1 MANPISRIE
10 RSVRLVRAS
19 WDVLRSDGEL
29 LLLPVL
35 SGAATVLVVGG
46 FIGAAMASG
55 TFDNMQAGETVQMPP
70 AFYAGLFVMYV
81 AQYFVIIF
89 FNTALVGA
97 AIARLEGRDP
107 TVRSALK
114 LAASRIGPIFGY
126 AVISA
131 TVGIILR
138 TFAERLGFIGR
149 LVVAG
154 IGVAWTVAT
163 FLVVPILAAEGIGP
177 LAAIAKSG
185 ALLKKSWGENVIGN
199 TGIALTMGVIA
210 GVIAFVGVGGG
221 AKLYDGGY
229 AALGIPIMAVS
240 AASVVTVM
248 VVGAALSAVYQAA
261 VYTYATSGR
270 PPRDFDDG
278 LVREAFAPKGT

>member
-1 MANPISRIE
+1 MANPISRVE
-10 RSVRLVRAS
+10 RSIRLVRAS

-46 FIGAAMASG
+46 FIGAVMASG
-55 TFDNMQAGETVQMPP
+55 VFDDAPPEVVQHMPP
-70 AFYAGLFVMYV
+70 WFYAGLFVMYV

-114 LAASRIGPIFGY
+114 LAVSRIGAIFGY

-131 TVGIILR
+131 TVGVILR
-138 TFAERLGFIGR
+138 TLAERLGFVGR
-149 LVVAG
+149 LVIAG

-163 FLVVPILAAEGIGP
+163 FLVVPILAAEGLGP
-177 LAAIAKSG
+177 MAAIAKSG
-185 ALLKKSWGENVIGN
+185 ALLKKSWGENLIGN
-199 TGIALTMGVIA
+199 TGITLTMGVIA
-210 GVIAFVGVGGG
+210 GAIAFVGVGGG

-229 AALGIPIMAVS
+229 AALGIPIIAVS
-240 AASVVTVM
+240 VASVLTVM

-261 VYTYATSGR
+261 VYSYAVSGR

-278 LVREAFAPKGT
+278 LVRDAFGPKGG